1 VLRSE
6 QKKKT
11 LEIEVQ
17 ERLSKGLKPHVVEVT
32 TRGRI
37 EGACEGHNTWDDL
50 MKSKTPHYLDVYV
63 VLVR

>member
-1 VLRSE
+1 
-6 QKKKT
+6 